1 MNSTKVMLQLHR
13 ERKKVILDKD
23 VWLKNRWAQFWSQ
36 EFQKGVNFQMSG
48 SQYRYFNVQKRKNRH
63 NFTAKKDSKAGEW
76 ASEEFS
82 KPPEPGT
89 LN

>member
-1 MNSTKVMLQLHR
+1 MYAVLIHQVAKILMMHFIALSCLMEIINAALSTDDIKMDTI
-13 ERKKVILDKD
+13 RKLRD
-23 VWLKNRWAQFWSQ
+23 L
-36 EFQKGVNFQMSG
+36 
-48 SQYRYFNVQKRKNRH
+48 YFNVQKRKNRH